1 MEQRKLK
8 LVNITYKN
16 GFVTC
21 FVSFKDTYNIV
32 ILDINKKDMFSS
44 IEEDV
49 EFRDKILNVVF
60 NTLMMLSPE
69 TKTEFKK
76 IGDIEVLF

>member
-16 GFVTC
+16 GFATC

-32 ILDINKKDMFSS
+32 VVDINKKDMFSS

-49 EFRDKILNVVF
+49 ECRDEILNVVF
-60 NTLMMLSPE
+60 NTLIMLSPKQD
-69 TKTEFKK
+69 TKLK
-76 IGDIEVLF
+76 IDNIEVTF

>member
-21 FVSFKDTYNIV
+21 FVSFKGTYNIV

-44 IEEDV
+44 IEDV
-49 EFRDKILNVVF
+49 ECRDEILNVVF
-60 NTLMMLSPE
+60 NTLIMLSPS
-69 TKTEFKK
+69 KQTEFQK
-76 IGDIEVLF
+76 IGNIEVTF

>member
-16 GFVTC
+16 GFATC

-49 EFRDKILNVVF
+49 ECRNEVLNVIF

-69 TKTEFKK
+69 TKTKFKK
-76 IGDIEVLF
+76 IGDVEVIF